1 MTPCMPLTLAQT
13 PGVVVR
19 ACCDSR
25 PRCEGWETDDCDEA
39 NPYIAG
45 GGIDVGDTRTDRLAR
60 ALGISDIMSARR
72 ATMPGNTAF
81 FEGVDMGTKI
91 KPLAQGGGALR
102 RNLGLWAIVG
112 LGLGYMT
119 PTVVFDTFGMVAR
132 DTANAVPAAYLVA
145 LVVMVFT
152 AISYGKISRAIPS
165 AGSAYTYVRES
176 IHPNLGFM
184 VGWTSLIDYV
194 LLPMVNCLIIRSYL
208 EALFPEIPGWIWV
221 VLYCIL
227 VTSIIYLTMR
237 GTSNLNVI
245 LLVFSI
251 IVMIVFVVL
260 VVAQLS
266 RGEGAGT
273 IASVTPFINDGVT
286 MGAVLMGATIVCF
299 SFIGFDAVTMYAEEA
314 KDPKIMPKA
323 ILLTVILG
331 GAIFLISSYVSQLRF
346 PDWNEFAP
354 GGDQQFIEDS
364 TLPIIGRL
372 VGGDVFMAVL
382 TAAGFCATLA
392 SGLASHAS
400 VSRMLLVMGRNN
412 VLPQRFFGYVNPRTH
427 TPTFNIVLVGAIS
440 LLAIPFTLELIAA
453 WINFGA
459 LIAFTFVNVSVIAW
473 FAIRHGRRKTPS
485 DIVKYIVMP
494 TIGMLL
500 TGLLWANLH
509 QDALIGGVTWTIIG
523 LIYLAVITRGFRKKV
538 VAFDENQP
546 VTGFNKTIE
555 VPVDE
560 R

>member
-1 MTPCMPLTLAQT
+1 M
-13 PGVVVR
+13 
-19 ACCDSR
+19 
-25 PRCEGWETDDCDEA
+25 
-39 NPYIAG
+39 
-45 GGIDVGDTRTDRLAR
+45 
-60 ALGISDIMSARR
+60 ALK
-72 ATMPGNTAF
+72 T
-81 FEGVDMGTKI
+81 
-91 KPLAQGGGALR
+91 KPLAQGGGTLR

-132 DTANAVPAAYLVA
+132 DTNNVVPAAYLVA

-152 AISYGKISRAIPS
+152 AISYGKIASAIPS

-194 LLPMVNCLIIRSYL
+194 LLPMVNCLIIKSYL
-208 EALFPEIPGWIWV
+208 ESMFSDIPGWIWV

-227 VTSIIYLTMR
+227 VTSIIYMTMR

-245 LLVFSI
+245 LLIFSI
-251 IVMIVFVVL
+251 IVMAVFVVL
-260 VVAQLS
+260 VVAQLM
-266 RGEGAGT
+266 RGEGAAT
-273 IASVTPFINDGVT
+273 ILSVGAFLHDDVT
-286 MGAVLMGATIVCF
+286 MTAVLTGATIVCF

-314 KDPKIMPKA
+314 KDPKTMPKA
-323 ILLTVILG
+323 ILLTVLIG
-331 GAIFLISSYVSQLRF
+331 GAIFLVASYVTQLRF

-354 GGDQQFIEDS
+354 GGDQQYVEDA
-364 TLPIIGRL
+364 TLPEIGRL
-372 VGGDVFMAVL
+372 VGGDVLAAVL

-412 VLPQRFFGYVNPRTH
+412 VLPQKVFGYINPRTH
-427 TPTFNIVLVGAIS
+427 TPTFNIALVGAIS
-440 LLAIPFTLELIAA
+440 LLAIPFTLEIIAA
-453 WINFGA
+453 WINYGA

-473 FAIRHGRRKTPS
+473 FAIRKGRRKTPA
-485 DIVKYIVMP
+485 DIFNFIVMP

-500 TGLLWANLH
+500 TGLLWVNLH
-509 QDALIGGVTWTIIG
+509 SDALIGGLTWTAIG
-523 LIYLAVITRGFRKKV
+523 LVYLTIITRGFRKKV
-538 VAFDENQP
+538 VAFDENQA
-546 VTGFNKTIE
+546 VTGFNKVVK

-560 R
+560 S

>member
-1 MTPCMPLTLAQT
+1 
-13 PGVVVR
+13 
-19 ACCDSR
+19 
-25 PRCEGWETDDCDEA
+25 
-39 NPYIAG
+39 
-45 GGIDVGDTRTDRLAR
+45 
-60 ALGISDIMSARR
+60 MSMK
-72 ATMPGNTAF
+72 T
-81 FEGVDMGTKI
+81 
-91 KPLAQGGGALR
+91 KPLAQGGGTLK

-119 PTVVFDTFGMVAR
+119 PTVVFDTFGMVGR
-132 DTANAVPAAYLVA
+132 DTANVVPAAYLVA

-152 AISYGKISRAIPS
+152 AISYGKIASAIPS

-208 EALFPEIPGWIWV
+208 EALFPDIPGWIWV
-221 VLYCIL
+221 VLYCVL
-227 VTSIIYLTMR
+227 VTAIIYLTMR
-237 GTSNLNVI
+237 GTSNANMV

-251 IVMIVFVVL
+251 IVMAVFVVM
-260 VVAQLS
+260 VIAQLAQ
-266 RGEGAGT
+266 GHGAGT
-273 IASVTPFINDGVT
+273 VASIAPFLHDGVT

-314 KDPKIMPKA
+314 KDPKIMPRA

-331 GAIFLISSYVSQLRF
+331 GAIFLVAAYFTQLRF

-354 GGDQQFIEDS
+354 GGDMQYVEDS
-364 TLPIIGRL
+364 TLPIIGHL
-372 VGGDVFMAVL
+372 VGGDVLRAVL

-412 VLPQRFFGYVNPRTH
+412 VLPRRVFGYINPRTH
-427 TPTFNIVLVGAIS
+427 TPTFNIVLVGAIC
-440 LLAIPFTLELIAA
+440 LLAIPFSLELIAA

-473 FAIRHGRRKTPS
+473 FAVRKGLRRTPR
-485 DIVKYIVMP
+485 DVFRYIVMP
-494 TIGMLL
+494 AIGMLL

-509 QDALIGGVTWTIIG
+509 QDALIGGTVWAVLG
-523 LIYLAVITRGFRKKV
+523 VIYLLVLTRGFRRKV
-538 VAFDENQP
+538 ASFDENET
-546 VTGFNKTIE
+546 VTGFNKLP
-555 VPVDE
+555 VPSPQQPLDDDLDDE
-560 R
+560 LDPTGAR